1 MLAAVAIAGAFLAL
15 AGASAVL
22 ARSSVAPV
30 NTQEPVI
37 SGTAVEG
44 STLTG
49 TTGQWSGTEPISYT
63 AQWLRCPQDGGTFD
77 GSNCSAITGATGQ
90 FYELETSDV
99 GFRLRL
105 RVTATNADGST
116 AAASNPT
123 SIVKARALDK
133 PKNTKAPTISGS
145 LVTAAVITA
154 NRGTWT
160 GSAPITYAYTWARCN
175 TAGSGCSA
183 IVAAAGSA
191 YMIREADVGR
201 TLRVQVT
208 ATNAAGAA
216 NAVSAQT
223 GIVQQP
229 APAGIIQLANGEKSI
244 PVSSVSKGE
253 RLVVASISFSP
264 NVVTTRAQPIVVR
277 IRVKDSR
284 GYVVRDAVVFVRST
298 PKVTSGGNS
307 ARTATD
313 GWVSYDLFPEADF
326 PLRNRAAVQF
336 FVKAYRPGDPAL
348 AGVSSRRLV
357 QVRTAKPSS

>member
-1 MLAAVAIAGAFLAL
+1 ML
-15 AGASAVL
+15 AGANAVS
-22 ARSSVAPV
+22 ARSSVAPI
-30 NTQEPVI
+30 NTQEPNVT
-37 SGTAVEG
+37 GAAVEG

-49 TTGQWSGTEPISYT
+49 TTGQWSGTEPITY
-63 AQWLRCPQDGGTFD
+63 AGQWLRCPQDGGSFD
-77 GSNCSAITGATGQ
+77 GSNCAVITGATGE
-90 FYELETSDV
+90 FYELAASDV

-105 RVTATNADGST
+105 RVTATNADGSAMAT
-116 AAASNPT
+116 SNPT
-123 SIVKARALDK
+123 AIVQAKALDK
-133 PKNTKAPTISGS
+133 PKNTKAPAISGS
-145 LVTAAVITA
+145 LVVGAVVKA

-160 GSAPITYAYTWARCN
+160 GSAPITFTYTWARCN
-175 TAGSGCSA
+175 MAGSDCSA
-183 IVAAAGSA
+183 IVAAAGTD
-191 YMIREADVGR
+191 YMIREADVGK

-208 ATNAAGAA
+208 ATNAAGSV

-229 APAGIIQLANGEKSI
+229 PPAGIIQLPNGEKSI
-244 PVSSVSKGE
+244 PASSVGEGE

-264 NVVTTRAQPIVVR
+264 NVVATRGQPIVTR

-284 GYVVRDAVVFVRST
+284 GYVVRDALVFIRST
-298 PKVTSGGNS
+298 PKVTSGGDG

-313 GWVSYDLFPEADF
+313 GWVNYDLFPEADF
-326 PLRNRAAVQF
+326 PLRNRSAVQF